1 MNKSEKV
8 RRIYAIVLSVL
19 IVATSIALICVAA
32 DIYYSGKGTDVIYS
46 PAIVADRLKKLAI
59 PLMIVIAAIIAGALF
74 PLYETK
80 AKRLSEET
88 LRKLQRRMPKEGEGE
103 EFAAAQTAYRKMK
116 ITKIAVWCSGIAVA
130 LAGSVIV
137 LVYLCIAEHFTGTD
151 FTALVTHILN
161 LVKVAMP
168 CTVVALG
175 VLIAASYVNG
185 YCSKKQVEAI
195 KTMIRF
201 GSKEVELP
209 SELKVLDKVNKVAS
223 HDITLWVVR
232 GVVFALAV
240 TFIILGILNGGAR
253 DVLVKAINICT
264 ECIGIG

>member
-32 DIYYSGKGTDVIYS
+32 DIYYSGKGTDLIYS
-46 PAIVADRLKKLAI
+46 PVIVADRLKKLAI
-59 PLMIVIAAIIAGALF
+59 PLLIVIAAIIAGALF
-74 PLYETK
+74 PLYEVK
-80 AKRLSEET
+80 AKRSSEET

-103 EFAAAQTAYRKMK
+103 EFASAQQAYRKMK

-130 LAGSVIV
+130 LAGSITV
-137 LVYLCIAEHFTGTD
+137 LVYLCIAEHFAGND
-151 FTALVTHILN
+151 FTAHILN
-161 LVKVAMP
+161 LVKVAIP

-175 VLIAASYVNG
+175 VFIAASYVNG

-209 SELKVLDKVNKVAS
+209 IELKALDKVNKVAS

-240 TFIILGILNGGAR
+240 VFIILGILNGGAR